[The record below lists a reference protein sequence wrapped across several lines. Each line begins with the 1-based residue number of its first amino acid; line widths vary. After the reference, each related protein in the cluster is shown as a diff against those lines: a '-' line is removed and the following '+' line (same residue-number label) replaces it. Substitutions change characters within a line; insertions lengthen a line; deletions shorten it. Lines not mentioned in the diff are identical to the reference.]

1 MSGFV
6 EKILSE
12 KERYLTAGVLIAVI
26 AVAFII
32 NHPLVI
38 WGLLGLC
45 FVAGFVESLKLFS
58 LKPSVILT
66 LSAIGIWIMA
76 YFNTSPISCGVFVAM
91 GYAGWLAYRRSISPK
106 TILPFIYP
114 TLPFLILYALYKDMG
129 AYGLSSLI
137 WLIVCVAF
145 TDTGAY
151 FGGRLFGRNPLTPT
165 SPKKT
170 IEGAGVGVVLGIVVG
185 SIAGIGPSGGFIP
198 SLLIS
203 VVVSVSSVLGDLFE
217 SYLKREA
224 DVKDSGSILP
234 GHGGVLDRFDG
245 IFFGG
250 IAMYFLLSFLRV

>member
-1 MSGFV
+1 MSDLV
-6 EKILSE
+6 EKIFSE
-12 KERYLTAGVLIAVI
+12 KKRYLTAGVLIAII
-26 AVAFII
+26 AIAFVI

-38 WGLLGLC
+38 WTLLGLC

-58 LKPSVILT
+58 LKPSIPLT
-66 LSAIGIWIMA
+66 LSAISIWVMA
-76 YFNTSPISCGVFVAM
+76 YFNASPLSCGIFVAIV
-91 GYAGWLAYRRSISPK
+91 YAGWLAYKHSISPK
-106 TILPFIYP
+106 TLLPFIYP

-137 WLIVCVAF
+137 WLILCVAF

-170 IEGAGVGVVLGIVVG
+170 IEGAGVGIALGIVIG
-185 SIAGIGPSGGFIP
+185 SISGIGPSGGFIP

-203 VVVSVSSVLGDLFE
+203 TVVSIASVFGDLFE
-217 SYLKREA
+217 SHLKREA
-224 DVKDSGSILP
+224 NVKDSGSILP

-245 IFFGG
+245 ILFGG
-250 IAMYFLLSFLRV
+250 IAMYFLLSFLRA